1 MGYKGFPVDIW
12 SAGIC
17 LYAMLY
23 GNVPF
28 KANQIGD
35 LNTIEQ
41 LNQEIEYKKDVVS
54 EKAIDLMK
62 SMLQK
67 SPQKRATAEDV
78 LAHDWLNEEL
88 DQHIDIFDEQELE
101 LIRKEFTYVVQRK
114 KLKDLAA
121 QQEELKQGELPI
133 YQ

>member
-35 LNTIEQ
+35 LNMVEQ
-41 LNQEIEYKKDVVS
+41 LNQDIEYKKDIVS

-62 SMLQK
+62 KMLQK
-67 SPQKRATAEDV
+67 SPKLRATAEDV
-78 LAHDWLNEEL
+78 LDHEWLQEIDE
-88 DQHIDIFDEQELE
+88 HIDIFDE
-101 LIRKEFTYVVQRK
+101 
-114 KLKDLAA
+114 
-121 QQEELKQGELPI
+121 
-133 YQ
+133 

>member
-35 LNTIEQ
+35 LNTVEQ

-54 EKAIDLMK
+54 
-62 SMLQK
+62 Q
-67 SPQKRATAEDV
+67 
-78 LAHDWLNEEL
+78 
-88 DQHIDIFDEQELE
+88 
-101 LIRKEFTYVVQRK
+101 
-114 KLKDLAA
+114 
-121 QQEELKQGELPI
+121 
-133 YQ
+133 

>member
-35 LNTIEQ
+35 LNMVEQ
-41 LNQEIEYKKDVVS
+41 LNSDIEYKKDIVS

-62 SMLQK
+62 KMLQK
-67 SPQKRATAEDV
+67 SPKLRATAEDV
-78 LAHDWLNEEL
+78 LDHEWLQEIDE
-88 DQHIDIFDEQELE
+88 HIDIFDE
-101 LIRKEFTYVVQRK
+101 
-114 KLKDLAA
+114 
-121 QQEELKQGELPI
+121 
-133 YQ
+133 

>member
-35 LNTIEQ
+35 LNAVEQ
-41 LNQEIEYKKDVVS
+41 LNQEIEYKDTVS
-54 EKAIDLMK
+54 AEAIELMK
-62 SMLQK
+62 LMLQK
-67 SPQKRATAEDV
+67 APRLRATAHDV
-78 LAHDWLNEEL
+78 LVHEWLNEEN
-88 DQHIDIFDEQELE
+88 
-101 LIRKEFTYVVQRK
+101 
-114 KLKDLAA
+114 
-121 QQEELKQGELPI
+121 
-133 YQ
+133 